1 MSWLV
6 FVSGIVV
13 GAVLVGLF
21 LLFVLRLIV
30 DEEEKKRW
38 RVEIERIEDSDQPI

>member
-6 FVSGIVV
+6 LVSGIVV
-13 GAVLVGLF
+13 GGVVVGLF
-21 LLFVLRLIV
+21 LLFVLRSIV

-38 RVEIERIEDSDQPI
+38 RVEIERIEGSDQPI